1 MISFGETILRLFA
14 GFAFNV
20 IYAKT
25 IWILP
30 GFVYFILGVCYFA
43 GCLVIM

>member
-14 GFAFNV
+14 GFAFNI

-25 IWILP
+25 IWIKP
-30 GFVYFILGVCYFA
+30 GFVYFILAICYLA
-43 GCLVIM
+43 GCIVVV